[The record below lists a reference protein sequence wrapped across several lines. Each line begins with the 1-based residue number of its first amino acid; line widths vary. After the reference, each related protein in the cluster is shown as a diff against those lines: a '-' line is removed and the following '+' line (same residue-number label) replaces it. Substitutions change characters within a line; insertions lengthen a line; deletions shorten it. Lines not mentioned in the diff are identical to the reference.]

1 MGTLHTITPGIPEP
15 PPDRPVLRPW
25 KRLDVEQ
32 ARQFLAELDSRTA
45 GADLPRAMWLLGEL
59 AGHARQL
66 LDVLDSVVTP

>member
-1 MGTLHTITPGIPEP
+1 MGTLHTISPGAAEP
-15 PPDRPVLRPW
+15 RPSLRPW

-32 ARQFLAELDSRTA
+32 ARQFLVELDGRTA